1 MQFGDK
7 EHCAW
12 MHAAQAPQQ
21 HYQVTGNTETGRY
34 QVQHYSNCTRSL
46 YTFESTHCTYAVAL
60 DAAADLATPECPLL
74 AWGYVINGP
83 EDASKLA
90 AAARLQDEYAG
101 CLAVGRRY
109 EATGDVRVF
118 A

>member
-21 HYQVTGNTETGRY
+21 HYQVTYNAEAGRY
-34 QVQHYSNCTRSL
+34 QVQHYTNCTRSL

-74 AWGYVINGP
+74 AWGYAITS
-83 EDASKLA
+83 EADAQFERVLKLQHDWCGDA
-90 AAARLQDEYAG
+90 APQPQP
-101 CLAVGRRY
+101 AVYTHFSYR
-109 EATGDVRVF
+109 
-118 A
+118 